1 MWAHNSLCTNHI
13 ATFGSEAQK
22 RRYLPRLA
30 SGEVLGAWGLT
41 EPGSGSDAAALRTRA
56 EWRDGEWVLNGSKAF
71 FTNASVGGIA
81 VVLARTDP
89 GQRSRGISAFILE
102 RGTPGFRAGQPYR
115 KLGLHAS
122 DTAELIFEDAR
133 VPATGLLGER
143 GMGFVQAMQVL
154 EGGRIAMAAMAVGI
168 ADAAL
173 GQSVKYMNQRTAFGR
188 TLAEFNGLQGMLA
201 DVATEVEV
209 ARLLTLRAAYL
220 KDAGRP
226 ARHAAAMAKLFASET
241 AMKVASKAV
250 QIHGG
255 AGYITEFPVERI
267 FRDAKLTEIGEG
279 AAERQRLVIPRR
291 GTGPDPRRVAAVFRD
306 PGLFPW
312 GGVVETVEFGL
323 GLGGSAAARR
333 RAIATEPLPPLG
345 LKGFAEKYPREL
357 SGGMKQRVA
366 IGRALAIDTKIL
378 LMDEPFGALDEQ
390 TRVLMGEWLLDIW
403 RRTRKTVIFVTHSLH
418 EALFLSTRIA
428 VMTARPGRIKS
439 VLDLPLDY
447 PRSMESPEL
456 VALRAKLWGEIRE
469 ESLRAMQ

>member
-1 MWAHNSLCTNHI
+1 MDFDLTDDQKRLRQVAREFAEGELGNTIAPYDERQTFPHEIVKKLGPLGFLGVLVADEYGGAGLDYVSYALIVEELCRGDASVGITMWAHNSLCTNHI

-71 FTNASVGGIA
+71 ITNASVGGIA
-81 VVLARTDP
+81 VVLARTDS
-89 GQRSRGISAFILE
+89 GKRSRGISAFILE

-143 GMGFVQAMQVL
+143 GMGFAQAMQVL

-241 AMKVASKAV
+241 AMKAASKAV

-279 AAERQRLVIPRR
+279 TSEIQRLVI
-291 GTGPDPRRVAAVFRD
+291 
-306 PGLFPW
+306 
-312 GGVVETVEFGL
+312 
-323 GLGGSAAARR
+323 ARE
-333 RAIATEPLPPLG
+333 ILQ
-345 LKGFAEKYPREL
+345 L
-357 SGGMKQRVA
+357 S
-366 IGRALAIDTKIL
+366 
-378 LMDEPFGALDEQ
+378 
-390 TRVLMGEWLLDIW
+390 
-403 RRTRKTVIFVTHSLH
+403 
-418 EALFLSTRIA
+418 
-428 VMTARPGRIKS
+428 
-439 VLDLPLDY
+439 
-447 PRSMESPEL
+447 
-456 VALRAKLWGEIRE
+456 
-469 ESLRAMQ
+469 